1 MEIESETMET
11 RGKNNGTFAKSALY
25 TRKRNVKRSLW
36 ASARSYQG
44 GLAQKAL
51 VDREICLENFFATQG
66 SWLNF
71 RISIRKPN

>member
-36 ASARSYQG
+36 ASARSYG
-44 GLAQKAL
+44 GLAQKAPTAFCHSGFL
-51 VDREICLENFFATQG
+51 A
-66 SWLNF
+66 
-71 RISIRKPN
+71 